1 MLQQLKNIIYRR
13 KHIQD
18 MEKIPE
24 DGKQSKGLDLQIFFK
39 KMYERTQ
46 KNIMGNIWENEQ
58 NKLRKV
64 YFKLTNKKKKEI

>member
-1 MLQQLKNIIYRR
+1 
-13 KHIQD
+13 